1 MSKITFL
8 NDDPTYGKQV
18 SGKTTPQAILV
29 PQGKYTHLLHG
40 ITLVPATDG
49 DGDMHQPMPEHY
61 EAERI
66 EIEGTPDYGTLVSAV
81 VRSRYSADEVEA
93 IVLNGSDTPEHE
105 AEYEALQQWRSHAK
119 EIAKQVLTDPHPN
132 PLP

>member
-1 MSKITFL
+1 MSKITFFS
-8 NDDPTYGKQV
+8 DDPTYGKQV
-18 SGKTTPQAILV
+18 SVTPTPQAILV

-40 ITLVPATDG
+40 ISLVPATEG

-81 VRSRYSADEVEA
+81 VRSCYTADEVEA
-93 IVLNGSDTPEHE
+93 IVLNGSDTPEHK
-105 AEYEALQQWRSHAK
+105 AEYEALQQWRTEAK
-119 EIAKQVLTDPHPN
+119 NIAKQVLA
-132 PLP
+132 